1 MADVIPPWQRDG
13 DGQRS
18 DRGQLFLIG
27 ALALAV
33 LLITVALL
41 LNTAIYTENLA
52 TRSDGADSA
61 EVLGYQTAA
70 QTHAATELRSVNRE
84 HNTSDATPYQDLE
97 ENYTTSMDTWDET
110 AAIHQ
115 AGKGSVASVTLA
127 DTTDGTRIVQN
138 ESQAFTDA
146 NGANNWTLA
155 SSANARNYTL
165 TVEDDPEL
173 EGSVQGN
180 LTSDPVFKILFD
192 SSSVTIYVY
201 RNESSGQLAVAVDDS
216 GTIESRNFSSNV
228 RIDITN
234 ATVNGEHW
242 EILEFFDELGDDYD
256 VSYENG
262 NNVTGT
268 YSLTVDR
275 QFSTLD
281 DSRYNNDDSG
291 SSPWITPALY
301 DADFELVYESPET
314 YYQSQYRIAP
324 GEPDA

>member
-1 MADVIPPWQRDG
+1 VADVTPPWQRDG

-33 LLITVALL
+33 LFITVALL

-115 AGKGSVASVTLA
+115 AGKGSVASVTLT

-138 ESQAFTDA
+138 DTQAFTDA

-155 SSANARNYTL
+155 SSANARNYTVA
-165 TVEDDPEL
+165 VESSGL
-173 EGSVQGN
+173 ETSEVGN
-180 LTSDPVFKILFD
+180 LTSDPVFRIVFG
-192 SSSVTIYVY
+192 SGSVTIYIYEEPLGSDVTI
-201 RNESSGQLAVAVDDS
+201 AVKDS
-216 GTIESRNFSSNV
+216 NGTDSFDAGSDA

-234 ATVNGEHW
+234 ASVNGEHW
-242 EILEFFDELGDDYD
+242 EKLEFFDELGDDYD

-262 NNVTGT
+262 GNVTGT
-268 YSLTVDR
+268 YSLTVD
-275 QFSTLD
+275 QQVSTLD
-281 DSRYNNDDSG
+281 DSRYNSDDSG
-291 SSPWITPALY
+291 NSPWITPVLY